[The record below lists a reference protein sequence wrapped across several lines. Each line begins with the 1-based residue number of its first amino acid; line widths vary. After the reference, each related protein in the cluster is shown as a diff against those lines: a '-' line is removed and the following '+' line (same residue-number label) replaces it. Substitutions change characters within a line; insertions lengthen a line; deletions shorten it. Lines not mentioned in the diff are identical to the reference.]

1 MSEVQVK
8 TIKVETPTAEALAP
22 FGVVLGRDENVEPL
36 PITLYNGTVK
46 VRRLGKF
53 ISDDTTELPVCTLQR
68 RPLVATHMERHM
80 KHTQAFV
87 PLGAKPF
94 IALFAPPTDAEL
106 PDLDQ
111 ARAFLFDGNAGFM
124 MHIGTW
130 HEFPFA
136 VLDNT
141 DVLTILR
148 AEATDDLKVDN
159 VIGNEAVGAD
169 IEKRDMVARFGVRIE
184 LEM

>member
-8 TIKVETPTAEALAP
+8 IVQVETASPEALAP
-22 FGVVLGRDENVEPL
+22 FGVILNGNESVEPL
-36 PITLYNGTVK
+36 PIDLYNGTVK
-46 VRRLGKF
+46 VRRIGKF
-53 ISDDTTELPVCTLQR
+53 ISDETTELPVCTLQR
-68 RPLVATHMERHM
+68 RPLVATHMERHF
-80 KHTQAFV
+80 KHTQTFV
-87 PLGAKPF
+87 PLGGKPF
-94 IALFAPPTDAEL
+94 VVLFAPPTDTEL
-106 PDLDQ
+106 PNLDD
-111 ARAFLFDGNAGFM
+111 AKAFLFDGSAGFM

-141 DVLTILR
+141 DVITILR

-159 VIGNEAVGAD
+159 VIGNEAVGND

-184 LEM
+184 LKM